1 MRGTFAS
8 ALVFSIAIP
17 AGAQDPRREDFAY
30 GIAVRPSVEA
40 PLYRARLPL
49 AIYRSVTRS
58 DLGDLRVF
66 NAGGGLVPHE
76 LWSPPDE
83 EEVDRR
89 IVPARVF
96 ALLEATPE
104 ELSAVRVQIES
115 GVERASVSLAPGAAP
130 KGVAAYLLELPDWA
144 DWGSIDPSYVVE
156 RLVLHWDEPN
166 ESFVRKLRVEESDDL
181 SSWRTLTSAV
191 VADLTRDGER
201 LLRNEIPLSS
211 KVPRY
216 LRLTSHDGPIPMT
229 LTGVELNLSTKT
241 ELVETVWLEIP
252 ALHSGE
258 EGLLFETPG
267 PVLVEEVD
275 VRPSE
280 MNTWTEVQLFSRPD
294 AKAPWVRRA
303 GSSVYRFE
311 VGRDELAETRLH
323 ARGTRDRHWRITT
336 DEARGGFGG
345 RLPVV
350 RAGYRP
356 DDVVFVARG
365 EAPFEIAF
373 GSRGVGP
380 PPRGSESL
388 RALASS
394 DDERLV
400 PATALALGE
409 PRTLAGER
417 ALSAPLVPDWKRFV
431 LWGVLAAASLALL
444 LTARAALSLGKPDR

>member
-8 ALVFSIAIP
+8 ALVFFAAIP

-49 AIYRSVTRS
+49 AVYRSVTRS

-66 NAGGGLVPHE
+66 NAGGALVPHE

-83 EEVDRR
+83 EEIERR
-89 IVPARVF
+89 VVPARVF
-96 ALLEATPE
+96 PLLEATSE

-115 GVERASVSLAPGAAP
+115 GVERTSVSLEPGTATA
-130 KGVAAYLLELPDWA
+130 GVAAYIIDP
-144 DWGSIDPSYVVE
+144 GSIGPSYVVD
-156 RLVLHWDEPN
+156 RLVLHWDEPR
-166 ESFVRKLRVEESDDL
+166 EGLVRTLRVEESDDL

-211 KVPRY
+211 KVARY

-229 LTGVELNLSTKT
+229 LTRVDLNLSSRT

-252 ALHSGE
+252 DLHPGE

-267 PVLVEEVD
+267 PVLVEEVEIL
-275 VRPSE
+275 PSE

-311 VGRDELAETRLH
+311 VGRDELAETRLD
-323 ARGTRDRHWRITT
+323 ARGSRDRHWRIAT

-345 RLPVV
+345 SLPVV

-373 GSRGVGP
+373 GSRGVDP

-394 DDERLV
+394 DDGRLV
-400 PATALALGE
+400 PATDLALGE

-417 ALSAPLVPDWKRFV
+417 ALSASLVPGWKRFV
-431 LWGVLAAASLALL
+431 LWGVLGAASLALL
-444 LTARAALSLGKPDR
+444 LTARAALRDPGAR

>member
-1 MRGTFAS
+1 MRWTIAS
-8 ALVFSIAIP
+8 ALVFSMAVP
-17 AGAQDPRREDFAY
+17 AGAQDPRREDFAH

-76 LWSPPDE
+76 LWSPLDE
-83 EEVDRR
+83 EEVERR
-89 IVPARVF
+89 VAPARVF
-96 ALLEATPE
+96 PLLEATPE

-115 GVERASVSLAPGAAP
+115 GVERTSVSLAPGPAP
-130 KGVAAYLLELPDWA
+130 KGVAAYLLDP
-144 DWGSIDPSYVVE
+144 GSIDPSYSVE
-156 RLVLHWDEPN
+156 RLVLHWDEPK
-166 ESFVRKLRVEESDDL
+166 EGFVRKLLLEESDDL
-181 SSWRTLTSAV
+181 SSWRTVTSPV
-191 VADLTRDGER
+191 VADLRRDGER
-201 LLRNEIPLSS
+201 LLRNEIPLGS
-211 KVPRY
+211 KVARY
-216 LRLTSHDGPIPMT
+216 LKLTRQEGPIPMALTRVDVT
-229 LTGVELNLSTKT
+229 LASKT

-252 ALHSGE
+252 DLHSVE

-267 PVLVEEVD
+267 PLLVEEVN
-275 VRPSE
+275 VLPSE

-311 VGRDELAETRLH
+311 VGGDELADTRLEV
-323 ARGTRDRHWRITT
+323 RGTRDRYWKLTT
-336 DEARGGFGG
+336 DEARGGFGVS
-345 RLPVV
+345 LPAV

-365 EAPFEIAF
+365 EPPFEIAF
-373 GSRGVGP
+373 GSRSVGP
-380 PPRGSESL
+380 PPRANESL

-400 PATALALGE
+400 PATELALGE

-417 ALSAPLVPDWKRFV
+417 ALSEPLIPDWKRFV
-431 LWGVLAAASLALL
+431 LWGVLVAASLALL
-444 LTARAALSLGKPDR
+444 LTARAALRDPGAR